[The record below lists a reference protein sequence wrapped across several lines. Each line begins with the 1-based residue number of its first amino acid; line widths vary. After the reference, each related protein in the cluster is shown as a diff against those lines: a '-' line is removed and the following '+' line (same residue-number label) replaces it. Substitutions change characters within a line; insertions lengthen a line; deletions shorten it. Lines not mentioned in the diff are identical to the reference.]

1 MASLPKA
8 GAWRR
13 RPALLLAAA
22 LIAALAYGAWTR
34 SPSARAVQGA
44 RLFDGREALDATLA
58 GHAVA
63 LPSGSVRCSQCHVGP
78 TGDAPGDA
86 LTLGPALNR
95 ASLRD
100 ALPRRGGPPAAYQ
113 LATFCRALRTG
124 VDPSHVVLPRSMPR
138 FAIDDAR
145 CEALWTYLTQ
155 APS

>member
-1 MASLPKA
+1 MA

-13 RPALLLAAA
+13 RSALLLAAA
-22 LIAALAYGAWTR
+22 LVTALAYGALSR
-34 SPSARAVQGA
+34 GPGARAAQGA

-58 GHAVA
+58 NHAAA
-63 LPSGSVRCSQCHVGP
+63 LPLGSVRCSQCHAGP
-78 TGDAPGDA
+78 GRNAPGRA
-86 LTLGPALNR
+86 ASFGPLLDR

-100 ALPRRGGPPAAYQ
+100 ALPRRGGPPVAYE

-155 APS
+155 GPA

>member
-1 MASLPKA
+1 MLFKA

-22 LIAALAYGAWTR
+22 LVAVLAYGTWTHR
-34 SPSARAVQGA
+34 PGARVAQGA

-63 LPSGSVRCSQCHVGP
+63 LPSGSVRCSQCHTGP
-78 TGDAPGDA
+78 DGDAPGGA
-86 LTLGPALNR
+86 PSLGPLLNR

-100 ALPRRGGPPAAYQ
+100 ALPRRGGPPMAYE

-155 APS
+155 APA